1 MSDPDDEATPSLH
14 ATANVPQ
21 MLQTRLIEESHV
33 RAGLV
38 QVSSALESQRTKL
51 HGMEKKG
58 ISLPGPF
65 RKLGKKEES
74 PELIAARE
82 EERRLARI
90 TRRVE
95 EIARRL
101 NDEIEALADVV
112 VAERVPDYP
121 VFRDARKKLQP
132 WEQALTQFQGKV
144 GKLVELLGQ
153 TRNMA
158 SSGYDK
164 KRKALSGTAKG
175 LLEKSIDSAKS
186 VAKSAD
192 VANEAAKNL
201 GGGLPE
207 VIFPFR
213 SDAIAALERLDV
225 APMQTEFDRIIAA
238 LESVQTTEIDNLK
251 ATGVGEADVKR
262 EQAATYLADYVRQLR
277 EHTDKTHFKEA
288 QVTPVI
294 QRLEA
299 RYLPPR

>member
-1 MSDPDDEATPSLH
+1 MSEPDDEPTPSFQG
-14 ATANVPQ
+14 TANVPQ
-21 MLQTRLIEESHV
+21 MLQTRLIEDSHV
-33 RAGLV
+33 RAGLAEI
-38 QVSSALESQRTKL
+38 SAALEGQQAKL
-51 HGMEKKG
+51 RGLEKKG
-58 ISLPGPF
+58 FSLPGPF
-65 RKLGKKEES
+65 RKKAET
-74 PELIAARE
+74 PELTAARE

-95 EIARRL
+95 EIARKL
-101 NDEIEALADVV
+101 HDEIEALADVV
-112 VAERVPDYP
+112 VAERLADYP

-132 WEQALTQFQGKV
+132 WEQALTQFQSRV
-144 GKLVELLGQ
+144 GKLLELLGQ

-175 LLEKSIDSAKS
+175 LLEKSIESAKS

-192 VANEAAKNL
+192 VANEAGKNL
-201 GGGLPE
+201 GGLPE
-207 VIFPFR
+207 VHFPFR
-213 SDAIAALERLDV
+213 PDAIAALEKLDV
-225 APMQTEFDRIIAA
+225 GAMQAEFDRIIAA
-238 LESVQTTEIDNLK
+238 LETVQTTEIDNLK
-251 ATGVGEADVKR
+251 SGGVGEAEVKR

-277 EHTDKTHFKEA
+277 EHTDKNHFSAA